1 MEWNAQ
7 LYRQKHAFVSGYGEA
22 VVELL
27 APQPGERILDVGCG
41 TGELTARIAAAGA
54 EVVGI
59 DLSPAMI
66 DGARAAHP
74 QATFE
79 VADAADFR
87 FERPFDA
94 IFSNAALHW
103 VRDAEGAA
111 ACMSR
116 ALRSGGRLV
125 IEMGG
130 RGNIA
135 ILAAGIAAAV
145 REVAGVEPDHGRH
158 YPGIGEYTALL
169 ERHQLETTAAW
180 LFDRPTE
187 LADGELGLRHW
198 IDQFEQGVLK
208 DFDKAQREAI
218 IALAEDKL
226 RADLFRDGRWVAD
239 YKRLRLIARKA

>member
-1 MEWNAQ
+1 MEWDAQ
-7 LYRQKHAFVSGYGEA
+7 LYRQQHAFVFGYGEA

-66 DGARAAHP
+66 EGARAAHP
-74 QATFE
+74 RVRFD

-87 FERPFDA
+87 FDQPFDA

-103 VRDAEGAA
+103 VRDADGAA

-135 ILAAGIAAAV
+135 ALTAGIASAV
-145 REVAGVEPDHGRH
+145 RTVAGVEPDHGRH
-158 YPGIGEYTALL
+158 YPSIGEYAGLL
-169 ERHQLETTAAW
+169 ERHGIETTAAW
-180 LFDRPTE
+180 LFQRPTA
-187 LADGELGLRHW
+187 LAGGEQGLRRW
-198 IDQFEQGVLK
+198 IDQFEQAVLK
-208 DFDKAQREAI
+208 DFDPARREAI
-218 IALAEDKL
+218 IALAEETL
-226 RADLFRDGRWVAD
+226 RPSLFRDGQWVAD
-239 YKRLRLIARKA
+239 YKRLRLTARKA

>member
-7 LYRQKHAFVSGYGEA
+7 LYRQQHAFVFGYGEA

-27 APQPGERILDVGCG
+27 TPQPGERILDLGCG
-41 TGELTARIAAAGA
+41 TGELTAHIAAAGA

-66 DGARAAHP
+66 GSARAAHP
-74 QATFE
+74 GLRFE

-87 FERPFDA
+87 FDQPFDA

-130 RGNIA
+130 HGNIA
-135 ILAAGIAAAV
+135 ALRAGIAAAV
-145 REVAGVEPDHGRH
+145 RAVVGIEPDHGRH
-158 YPGIGEYTALL
+158 YPSIGEYTALL
-169 ERHQLETTAAW
+169 ERHGIETTAAW
-180 LFDRPTE
+180 LFERPTP
-187 LADGELGLRHW
+187 LAGGERGLRLW
-198 IDQFEQGVLK
+198 IEQFEQAVLK
-208 DFDKAQREAI
+208 DFDAAQREAI

-226 RADLFRDGRWVAD
+226 RASLLQDGQWVAD

>member
-7 LYRQKHAFVSGYGEA
+7 LYRQQHAFVFGYGEA

-66 DGARAAHP
+66 NSARAAHP
-74 QATFE
+74 QVRFE

-87 FERPFDA
+87 FEQPFDA
-94 IFSNAALHW
+94 IFSNATLHW
-103 VRDAEGAA
+103 VRDADGAA

-130 RGNIA
+130 HGNIA
-135 ILAAGIAAAV
+135 ALTAGIASAV
-145 REVAGVEPDHGRH
+145 RAVVGVEPDHGRH
-158 YPGIGEYTALL
+158 YPSIGEYTALL
-169 ERHQLETTAAW
+169 ERHGFETTAAW
-180 LFDRPTE
+180 LFERPTP
-187 LADGELGLRHW
+187 LSDGEQGLRRW
-198 IDQFEQGVLK
+198 IEQFEQAVLK
-208 DFDKAQREAI
+208 NFDAAQREAI
-218 IALAEDKL
+218 IALTEDKL
-226 RADLFRDGRWVAD
+226 RADLFQDGRWVAD